1 MTAECYEILNQVQ
14 DDTVQISLNFHENL
28 MTNPQSNMIRNWLL
42 SIAALL
48 AFAWLLGHLSPI
60 LTPFIAAAI
69 VAYIL
74 NPIVLKLCAVKLGKK
89 TLART
94 LASALVMVGLI
105 VMLVGVALIVLPVLR
120 TEAALLQ
127 ARLPSLIEQINGSWL
142 PWIKQHLGVSLS
154 LDTALFK
161 NWLTGLSAGDD
172 VVNQA
177 LTVVKSGGTA
187 LLGFVGTSLLAL
199 VLAFYLLMD
208 WPEIVA
214 RVKKLVP
221 QRWATLLGNISSDC
235 DRVLG
240 QYLRGQLSVMLALC
254 VYYSTALWIA
264 GFDVALPVGV
274 LTGLLII
281 IPYLGFAL
289 GLLLALAAA
298 VLQFAGFSGLIWVAI
313 IYGFGQILE
322 GFFLTPRWV
331 GASLGLHPA
340 AVIFALLAFGQ
351 LMGFAGVL
359 LALPL
364 AAVVVVVGKVAL
376 ARYVDSAWYAQK

>member
-1 MTAECYEILNQVQ
+1 
-14 DDTVQISLNFHENL
+14 
-28 MTNPQSNMIRNWLL
+28 MTNPQSNALRNWLL
-42 SIAALL
+42 GIAALL
-48 AFAWLLGHLSPI
+48 VFAWLMGHLSPI

-74 NPIVLKLCAVKLGKK
+74 NPIVLRLCAISWRKHRLP
-89 TLART
+89 RT
-94 LASALVMVGLI
+94 LASAVVMVVLI
-105 VMLVGVALIVLPVLR
+105 VVLIGMVLIVVPVLR

-127 ARLPSLIEQINGSWL
+127 ARLPSLIEQANNQWL
-142 PWIKQHLGVSLS
+142 PWIKQHLGMTLT
-154 LDTALFK
+154 LDTASLK
-161 NWLTGLSAGDD
+161 AWLAGLSAGDD
-172 VVNQA
+172 VVSQMLKVLKA
-177 LTVVKSGGTA
+177 GGTA

-208 WPEIVA
+208 WPEIVT
-214 RVKKLVP
+214 RVKALVP
-221 QRWATLLGNISSDC
+221 KRWSKLLATLTVDC
-235 DRVLG
+235 DRVMG

-274 LTGLLII
+274 ITGLLMIV
-281 IPYLGFAL
+281 PYLGFAM

-298 VLQFAGFSGLIWVAI
+298 VLQFPGLTGLVWVAA

-322 GFFLTPRWV
+322 SFFLTPRWV

-376 ARYVDSAWYAQK
+376 ARYVTSDWYAQK

>member
-1 MTAECYEILNQVQ
+1 M
-14 DDTVQISLNFHENL
+14 
-28 MTNPQSNMIRNWLL
+28 
-42 SIAALL
+42 L

-74 NPIVLKLCAVKLGKK
+74 NPIVLRLCAMKLGKQQ
-89 TLART
+89 LPRA
-94 LASALVMVGLI
+94 LASAVVMVLLI
-105 VMLVGVALIVLPVLR
+105 VLLVGVVLIVVPVLR
-120 TEAALLQ
+120 AEAALLQ
-127 ARLPSLIEQINGSWL
+127 ARLPTLIEQANSTWL
-142 PWIKQHLGVSLS
+142 PWIKQHLGISLS
-154 LDTALFK
+154 LDAGALKQWF
-161 NWLTGLSAGDD
+161 TGLDAGDD
-172 VVNQA
+172 VVSHA
-177 LTVVKSGGTA
+177 LNVLKKGGTA

-208 WPEIVA
+208 WPEIVG
-214 RVKKLVP
+214 RVRKLVP
-221 QRWATLLGNISSDC
+221 KRWSALLTRITADC

-274 LTGLLII
+274 LTGLLMI

-298 VLQFAGFSGLIWVAI
+298 VLQFAGFSGVIWVAI

-376 ARYVDSAWYAQK
+376 ARYVASDWYAQK

>member
-1 MTAECYEILNQVQ
+1 MSN
-14 DDTVQISLNFHENL
+14 
-28 MTNPQSNMIRNWLL
+28 TNNSNPIIFRNWLL
-42 SIAALL
+42 GIAALL
-48 AFAWLLGHLSPI
+48 AIAWLLGHLSPI

-74 NPIVLKLCAVKLGKK
+74 NPIVLRLCAVKWGKK
-89 TLART
+89 WMPRA
-94 LASALVMVGLI
+94 LASAVVMVLLIIVLIGLVLI
-105 VMLVGVALIVLPVLR
+105 VVPVLR

-127 ARLPSLIEQINGSWL
+127 ARLPALIETANNVWL
-142 PWIKQHLGVSLS
+142 PWIKQHLGLTLS
-154 LDTALFK
+154 LDTANLK
-161 NWLTGLSAGDD
+161 AWLTGLSAGDD
-172 VVNQA
+172 VVNHA
-177 LTVVKSGGTA
+177 LNALKTGGTA

-208 WPEIVA
+208 WPDIVG

-221 QRWATLLGNISSDC
+221 HRWSGLLGKLTGDC

-254 VYYSTALWIA
+254 VYYSTALWVA

-274 LTGLLII
+274 LTGLLIV
-281 IPYLGFAL
+281 IPYLGFAI

-298 VLQFAGFSGLIWVAI
+298 VLQFTGFSGLIWVAV

-351 LMGFAGVL
+351 LMGFTGVL

-364 AAVVVVVGKVAL
+364 AAVVVVVGKALLAHYVAS
-376 ARYVDSAWYAQK
+376 DWYKRK

>member
-1 MTAECYEILNQVQ
+1 
-14 DDTVQISLNFHENL
+14 
-28 MTNPQSNMIRNWLL
+28 MTNPQSNMLRNWLL
-42 SIAALL
+42 AIAALL

-74 NPIVLKLCAVKLGKK
+74 NPVVLRLCALKLGKRQLPRAL
-89 TLART
+89 T
-94 LASALVMVGLI
+94 SAVVMVGLVLLLI
-105 VMLVGVALIVLPVLR
+105 GMVLIVLPVLR

-127 ARLPSLIEQINGSWL
+127 ARLPSLIEQANSSWL
-142 PWIKQHLGVSLS
+142 PWIKQHLGVTVS
-154 LDTALFK
+154 LDTASLK

-172 VVNQA
+172 VVSHTLNVLKA
-177 LTVVKSGGTA
+177 GGTA
-187 LLGFVGTSLLAL
+187 LLGFVGTSILAL
-199 VLAFYLLMD
+199 ILAFYLLMD
-208 WPEIVA
+208 WPDIVG

-221 QRWATLLGNISSDC
+221 QRWKALLTNIAVDC

-254 VYYSTALWIA
+254 VYYATALWLA

-274 LTGLLII
+274 ITGLLIV

-298 VLQFAGFSGLIWVAI
+298 VLQFAGLSGLIWVAV

-376 ARYVDSAWYAQK
+376 AHYVASDWYAKK

>member
-1 MTAECYEILNQVQ
+1 MI
-14 DDTVQISLNFHENL
+14 DFIPPPSPSLPLPSASGRGFYKKI

-42 SIAALL
+42 GIAALL
-48 AFAWLLGHLSPI
+48 AFAWLLGSLSPI

-94 LASALVMVGLI
+94 LASAVVMVLLI
-105 VMLVGVALIVLPVLR
+105 VVLVGVALIVLPVLR

-127 ARLPSLIEQINGSWL
+127 ARLPTVIEQANSNWL
-142 PWIKQHLGVSLS
+142 PWIKQHLGIALS

-161 NWLTGLSAGDD
+161 NWFIGLSAGDD

-177 LTVVKSGGTA
+177 LTVVKAGGTA

-208 WPEIVA
+208 WPEIVE
-214 RVKKLVP
+214 RVKQFVP
-221 QRWATLLGNISSDC
+221 QRWSKLLTGIAADC

-254 VYYSTALWIA
+254 VYYSTALWIT

-274 LTGLLII
+274 LTGLLIV

-289 GLLLALAAA
+289 GFMLALAAA
-298 VLQFAGFSGLIWVAI
+298 VLQFAGLSGLLWVAI

-376 ARYVDSAWYAQK
+376 ARYVASDWYAQK

>member
-1 MTAECYEILNQVQ
+1 MSKP
-14 DDTVQISLNFHENL
+14 DTN
-28 MTNPQSNMIRNWLL
+28 TNTHTNTNMIRNWLIG
-42 SIAALL
+42 IATLVAL
-48 AFAWLLGHLSPI
+48 AWLLGHLSPI

-74 NPIVLKLCAVKLGKK
+74 NPIVLRLCAVKIGKK
-89 TLART
+89 HLPRT
-94 LASALVMVGLI
+94 LASAVVMVLLVITLIGLVLI
-105 VMLVGVALIVLPVLR
+105 VVPVLR

-127 ARLPSLIEQINGSWL
+127 ARLPALIETANSVWL
-142 PWIKQHLGVSLS
+142 PWIKQHLGIALT
-154 LDTALFK
+154 LDTASLK
-161 NWLTGLSAGDD
+161 AWLTGLSAGDD
-172 VVNQA
+172 VVNHA
-177 LTVVKSGGTA
+177 LNAVKTGGTA

-208 WPEIVA
+208 WTDIVA

-221 QRWATLLGNISSDC
+221 QRWKGLLGKLTDDC

-254 VYYSTALWIA
+254 IYYSAALWLA

-274 LTGLLII
+274 LTGLLIV
-281 IPYLGFAL
+281 IPYLGFAI

-298 VLQFAGFSGLIWVAI
+298 VLQFAGFSGLIWVAV

-351 LMGFAGVL
+351 LMGFTGVL

-364 AAVVVVVGKVAL
+364 AAVIVVVGKAAL
-376 ARYVDSAWYAQK
+376 EKYMASDWYRQK

>member
-1 MTAECYEILNQVQ
+1 
-14 DDTVQISLNFHENL
+14 

-42 SIAALL
+42 GIAALL
-48 AFAWLLGHLSPI
+48 AFAWLLGSLSPI

-74 NPIVLKLCAVKLGKK
+74 NPLVLRVCAVKWGKQQ
-89 TLART
+89 LPRA
-94 LASALVMVGLI
+94 LASAVVMVLL
-105 VMLVGVALIVLPVLR
+105 VVLLVGVVLIVLPVLR

-127 ARLPSLIEQINGSWL
+127 TRLPSLIEQANSSWL

-154 LDTALFK
+154 LDTANLK
-161 NWLTGLSAGDD
+161 SWLTGLSAGDD
-172 VVNQA
+172 VVNHA
-177 LTVVKSGGTA
+177 LNVVKAGGTA

-199 VLAFYLLMD
+199 ILAFYLLMD
-208 WPEIVA
+208 WLEIVA

-221 QRWATLLGNISSDC
+221 QRWSKLLANIAADC

-274 LTGLLII
+274 LTGLLIV

-298 VLQFAGFSGLIWVAI
+298 VLQFAGLSGLLWVAI

-376 ARYVDSAWYAQK
+376 ARYVASDWYAQK

>member
-1 MTAECYEILNQVQ
+1 
-14 DDTVQISLNFHENL
+14 
-28 MTNPQSNMIRNWLL
+28 MTNNQSTLLRNWLL
-42 SIAALL
+42 GIAALL
-48 AFAWLLGHLSPI
+48 ATAWLLGHLSPI

-74 NPIVLKLCAVKLGKK
+74 NPIVLRLCALKLGKK
-89 TLART
+89 QLPRSV
-94 LASALVMVGLI
+94 ASALVMTALMVLLIGMVLI
-105 VMLVGVALIVLPVLR
+105 VIPVLR

-127 ARLPSLIEQINGSWL
+127 ARLPSLIEQANSHWL
-142 PWIKQHLGVSLS
+142 PWIKQHIGISLS
-154 LDTALFK
+154 LDAAVFK
-161 NWLTGLSAGDD
+161 QWLTGLSAGDD
-172 VVNQA
+172 WVNHA
-177 LTVVKSGGTA
+177 LNIVKSGGTA

-199 VLAFYLLMD
+199 VLAVYLLMD

-221 QRWATLLGNISSDC
+221 QRWTKLLGQITLDC
-235 DRVLG
+235 DRVVG

-274 LTGLLII
+274 LTGLLVVV
-281 IPYLGFAL
+281 PYLGFAL
-289 GLLLALAAA
+289 GLMLALAAA
-298 VLQFAGFSGLIWVAI
+298 VLQFAGASGLIWVAI
-313 IYGFGQILE
+313 IYGFGQALE
-322 GFFLTPRWV
+322 SFFLTPRWV

-364 AAVVVVVGKVAL
+364 AAVVVVVGKVVL
-376 ARYVDSAWYAQK
+376 ARYVASDWYAQK

>member
-1 MTAECYEILNQVQ
+1 MTEQ
-14 DDTVQISLNFHENL
+14 
-28 MTNPQSNMIRNWLL
+28 QSSTARNWLL
-42 SIAALL
+42 CAAAALG
-48 AFAWLLGHLSPI
+48 FFWLLGHLSPI
-60 LTPFIAAAI
+60 LAPFIAAAI

-74 NPIVLKLCAVKLGKK
+74 NPFVLRLCAM
-89 TLART
+89 TLRGRRLPRT
-94 LASALVMVGLI
+94 AASALVMVLLI
-105 VMLVGVALIVLPVLR
+105 VGLVGLVLIVLPVLR
-120 TEAALLQ
+120 TEATLLQ
-127 ARLPSLIEQINGSWL
+127 ARLPKLIEQANSAWL
-142 PWIKQHLGVSLS
+142 PWIKQHLGVALS
-154 LDTALFK
+154 LDTATLK
-161 NWLTGLSAGDD
+161 AWLSNVTAGDD
-172 VVNQA
+172 VVTHA
-177 LTVVKSGGTA
+177 LNVVKTGGTA
-187 LLGFVGTSLLAL
+187 LLGFVGTALLAL

-214 RVKKLVP
+214 RVRQLVP
-221 QRWATLLGNISSDC
+221 KRWQKLLGTLSTDC

-254 VYYSTALWIA
+254 VYYSMALWIA

-274 LTGLLII
+274 LTGLLIV

-298 VLQFAGFSGLIWVAI
+298 VLQFAGFGGLIWVAV
-313 IYGFGQILE
+313 IYGAGQVLE

-351 LMGFAGVL
+351 LMGFTGIL

-364 AAVVVVVGKVAL
+364 AAVVVVVGKALL
-376 ARYVDSAWYAQK
+376 ARYVASDWYKRR

>member
-1 MTAECYEILNQVQ
+1 
-14 DDTVQISLNFHENL
+14 
-28 MTNPQSNMIRNWLL
+28 MTNLQSNTLRNWLL
-42 SIAALL
+42 GIAALIG
-48 AFAWLLGHLSPI
+48 AAWLLGHLSPI

-74 NPIVLKLCAVKLGKK
+74 NPIVLRLCAVTAGKRQ
-89 TLART
+89 LPRSI
-94 LASALVMVGLI
+94 ASGLVMVLLI
-105 VMLVGVALIVLPVLR
+105 VLLVGVVLIVLPVLR

-127 ARLPSLIEQINGSWL
+127 ARLPSLIEQANSSWL
-142 PWIKQHLGVSLS
+142 PWMKQHLGISLS
-154 LDTALFK
+154 LDTANLK
-161 NWLTGLSAGDD
+161 KWLTGLSAGDD
-172 VVNQA
+172 VVSHA
-177 LTVVKSGGTA
+177 LTVVKAGGTA

-208 WPEIVA
+208 WPEIMA
-214 RVKKLVP
+214 RVQALVP
-221 QRWATLLGNISSDC
+221 QRWRTLLTRIAGDC

-274 LTGLLII
+274 LTGLLIV

-351 LMGFAGVL
+351 LLGFAGVL

-376 ARYVDSAWYAQK
+376 ARYVSSDWYARK

>member
-1 MTAECYEILNQVQ
+1 MTHL
-14 DDTVQISLNFHENL
+14 
-28 MTNPQSNMIRNWLL
+28 QSNTLRNWLL
-42 SIAALL
+42 GIAAMLG
-48 AFAWLLGHLSPI
+48 FAWLLGHLSPI

-74 NPIVLKLCAVKLGKK
+74 NPIVLRLCAVNWRKRRLP
-89 TLART
+89 RT
-94 LASALVMVGLI
+94 LASAVVM
-105 VMLVGVALIVLPVLR
+105 VALIVLLIGVVLIVVPVLR

-127 ARLPSLIEQINGSWL
+127 ARLPSLIEQANNQWL
-142 PWIKQHLGVSLS
+142 PWIKQHLGIALT
-154 LDTALFK
+154 LDTASLK
-161 NWLTGLSAGDD
+161 AWLTGLSAGDD
-172 VVNQA
+172 VVSHA
-177 LTVVKSGGTA
+177 LNVVKAGSTA

-208 WPEIVA
+208 WPEIVT
-214 RVKKLVP
+214 RVKALVP
-221 QRWATLLGNISSDC
+221 KRWSKLLTTLTVDC

-254 VYYSTALWIA
+254 VYYSTALWIT

-274 LTGLLII
+274 LTGLLMI

-289 GLLLALAAA
+289 GLILALAAA
-298 VLQFAGFSGLIWVAI
+298 VLQFSGFTGLIWIAV

-351 LMGFAGVL
+351 LMGFTGIL

-376 ARYVDSAWYAQK
+376 ARYVASDWYKKR